1 MTDTAQAAPAAA
13 PAAPAA
19 DQQQAPAATDQQQAP
34 AAPAA
39 PTPAELAARQQA
51 APPAPAAPADQQGPD
66 MSTWPPEAVE
76 AYTRRD
82 KQARD
87 YQREAGDSRI
97 GSKENARKEVLE
109 VIAKA
114 LGGGDADQPPT
125 VEAVTSQLTQVQEQA
140 NAAQRQAALVQA
152 AWEAKVDPGKLDY
165 LGWKLDKASDF
176 PTLDPAAPDFRAK
189 VSAAVAAQLAADP
202 TLGAAG
208 TVQASGTESHGGAST
223 GSALTKDA
231 WDALPISER
240 TRIFQTDRPTY
251 DRMTGQA

>member
-1 MTDTAQAAPAAA
+1 MTDTAPAAQATAPAA

-19 DQQQAPAATDQQQAP
+19 GEQAPAAPQQQT
-34 AAPAA
+34 PAA
-39 PTPAELAARQQA
+39 PTPAELAARQQQ
-51 APPAPAAPADQQGPD
+51 APAAPAAPAAPDAQGPD
-66 MSTWPPEAVE
+66 MTGWPQAAID

-82 KQARD
+82 RDARN

-114 LGGGDADQPPT
+114 LGGGEETPPT
-125 VEAVTSQLTQVQEQA
+125 VEAVTSQLTQVQAAADA
-140 NAAQRQAALVQA
+140 NARQAALVQA
-152 AWEAKVDPGKLDY
+152 AWEAKVDPTKLDY

-176 PTLDPAAPDFRAK
+176 GTLDPKADDFRAK

-208 TVQASGTESHGGAST
+208 TVQASGTETHGGAST

-231 WDALPISER
+231 WNALPISER
-240 TRIFQTDRPTY
+240 TRIFQTDRATY
-251 DRMTGQA
+251 DRMTAQA